1 MINYPSTKFSLYLR
15 KIVKY
20 FLGFF
25 VYLIR
30 SFLNFSNERLV
41 YLFLGALRISSLKNK
56 NSKLVTEFKIYP
68 KYPSKLYPIN
78 GETTNISIII
88 QGPINDR
95 NFIQE
100 TIDWYAACGIKNI
113 ILSTSQYTKDFK
125 RAYTVVYKNPK
136 TKGLGNENS
145 HLLSIQEGL
154 ELTKDQDIVIKT
166 RTDMRIFNELAFS
179 SIPIIHKNNRSKLT
193 KDGFRL
199 GAISNNSLLMKI
211 NNISD
216 HLYIGNAMQLKRMF
230 SIPFRDEKK
239 ILSEVKVEPDLLFKD
254 SRGWLLKSTKFTGTF
269 TEFFGE
275 QWFFNSFRKN
285 CLNNNL
291 SEKRVI
297 NYSEYKEALERYLD
311 IIKSCIYILDPEEL
325 DLFWLKRNFTT
336 LPSYYE
342 DADQNTNPI
351 PAMRLTRLN
360 WLNLVHDDS
369 FKQKIINYSES
380 LKKNDLLV

>member
-1 MINYPSTKFSLYLR
+1 MINYPNTKFSLFLR
-15 KIVKY
+15 RTVKY
-20 FLGFF
+20 FLGNF

-30 SFLNFSNERLV
+30 SALNLSNERLI
-41 YLFLGALRISSLKNK
+41 YLFLEALRISSIKNK
-56 NSKLVTEFKIYP
+56 NSKLLTEFKIYP
-68 KYPSKLYPIN
+68 KYPKKLYPIN
-78 GETTNISIII
+78 GQSDNLSIII
-88 QGPINDR
+88 QGPIYDR
-95 NFIQE
+95 DFIQG
-100 TIDWYAACGIKNI
+100 TIDWYEACGIKNI
-113 ILSTSQYTKDFK
+113 ILTSSQDTKDFK
-125 RAYTVVYKNPK
+125 RAYTIVYKNPK
-136 TKGLGNENS
+136 IKGLGNENS

-154 ELTKDQDIVIKT
+154 KLIKDQDIVIKT
-166 RTDMRIFNELAFS
+166 RTDMRIFNELALT

-216 HLYIGNAMQLKRMF
+216 HLYIGNAIQLKRMF
-230 SIPFRDEKK
+230 SLPFRDEKQV
-239 ILSEVKVEPDLLFKD
+239 LSEVKVEPDLIFKD
-254 SRGWLLKSTKFTGTF
+254 SRGWLLKSTKYNSIF

-285 CLNNNL
+285 CLKNNM
-291 SEKRVI
+291 SEKRII
-297 NYSEYKEALERYLD
+297 NYSEHRDALEKYLD

-342 DADQNTNPI
+342 DADQNKNPI

-360 WLNLVHDDS
+360 WLNLVNDIS
-369 FKQKIINYSES
+369 FKQKILNYSEL
-380 LKKNDLLV
+380 LKKNDYLC

>member
-1 MINYPSTKFSLYLR
+1 MIYYPNTKFSLLLR

-20 FLGFF
+20 FLGFSVNF
-25 VYLIR
+25 LR
-30 SFLNFSNERLV
+30 SPLNCFNERLL
-41 YLFLGALRISSLKNK
+41 YLFLKALRISSLKNK
-56 NSKLVTEFKIYP
+56 NSKLLTDFKVYP
-68 KYPSKLYPIN
+68 KYPRKLYPIN
-78 GETTNISIII
+78 AQTKNISIII
-88 QGPINDR
+88 QGPIYDR
-95 NFIQE
+95 NFIQS
-100 TIDWYAACGIKNI
+100 TIDWYEACGIKNI

-136 TKGLGNENS
+136 IKGLGNENS

-154 ELTKDQDIVIKT
+154 KLTKDQDIVIKT

-179 SIPIIHKNNRSKLT
+179 SIPLIHKNNRSKLT

-216 HLYIGNAMQLKRMF
+216 HLYIGNAIQLKRMF
-230 SIPFRDEKK
+230 SIPFREGEKV
-239 ILSEVKVEPDLLFKD
+239 LSEVKVEPDLIFKD

-285 CLNNNL
+285 CLKNNM

-297 NYSEYKEALERYLD
+297 NYSEYREALEKYLD
-311 IIKSCIYILDPEEL
+311 IIKCCIYILDPEEL

-342 DADQNTNPI
+342 DADQNKNPI
-351 PAMRLTRLN
+351 PAMRLTRMN
-360 WLNLVHDDS
+360 WLNLVYDDN
-369 FKQKIINYSES
+369 FKQQIINYSES

>member
-1 MINYPSTKFSLYLR
+1 MIHYPSTKFSFYLR
-15 KIVKY
+15 KTVKY

-30 SFLNFSNERLV
+30 SFLNCSNERLV
-41 YLFLGALRISSLKNK
+41 YLFLEALRISSLKNK
-56 NSKLVTEFKIYP
+56 NSKLLTEFKVYP
-68 KYPSKLYPIN
+68 KYPRKLYPIN
-78 GETTNISIII
+78 GQTTNISIII
-88 QGPINDR
+88 QGPIYDR
-95 NFIQE
+95 NFIQG
-100 TIDWYAACGIKNI
+100 TIDWYEACGIKNI
-113 ILSTSQYTKDFK
+113 ILTSSQYTKDFK
-125 RAYTVVYKNPK
+125 RAYTVICKKPK
-136 TKGLGNENS
+136 IQGLGNENS
-145 HLLSIQEGL
+145 HLLSIQKGL

-179 SIPIIHKNNRSKLT
+179 SIPLIHKNNRSKLT

-216 HLYIGNAMQLKRMF
+216 HLYIGNAIQLKRMF
-230 SIPFRDEKK
+230 SMPFREEKK
-239 ILSEVKVEPDLLFKD
+239 ILSEVKVEPDYIFKD

-285 CLNNNL
+285 CLNKNL

-297 NYSEYKEALERYLD
+297 NYYEYKEALERYLD

-336 LPSYYE
+336 VPSYNQ
-342 DADQNTNPI
+342 DADQNKNPI
-351 PAMRLTRLN
+351 PAMRLTRMN
-360 WLNLVHDDS
+360 WLNLVHDDT

>member
-125 RAYTVVYKNPK
+125 RAYTVVCKNPK

-145 HLLSIQEGL
+145 HLLSIKEGL